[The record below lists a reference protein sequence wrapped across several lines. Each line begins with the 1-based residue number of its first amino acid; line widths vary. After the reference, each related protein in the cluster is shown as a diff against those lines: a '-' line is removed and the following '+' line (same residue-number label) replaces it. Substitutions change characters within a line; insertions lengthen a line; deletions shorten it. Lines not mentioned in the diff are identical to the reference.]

1 MCYNERIKRQTTL
14 NTKVNEMSDK
24 IQAIVN
30 TLNVNNRILAI
41 DVVASNTNFSKQTII
56 GCLAQLKKSG
66 FVTYADGMITLT
78 DAGVQAATVKA
89 AEVKTEVQ
97 VKSEQVKAV
106 DQVAKKRGRA
116 VDPSSKR
123 AIAEGLLAANPTM
136 RRKEKIAL
144 LMERCNMSD
153 TGANTYIYNYDKKMK
168 ANKA

>member
-1 MCYNERIKRQTTL
+1 MWYNERIKRQTTL

-30 TLNVNNRILAI
+30 TLYVNNRILAI

-66 FVTYADGMITLT
+66 FVTYAVGMITLT

-89 AEVKTEVQ
+89 AEVQ

-106 DQVAKKRGRA
+106 NQVAKKRGRA

-153 TGANTYIYNYDKKMK
+153 VGANTYIYNYDKKMK
-168 ANKA
+168 ANNA

>member
-30 TLNVNNRILAI
+30 TLNVNNRALAI

-89 AEVKTEVQ
+89 AEVKANVQ
-97 VKSEQVKAV
+97 VKTEQVKAV
-106 DQVAKKRGRA
+106 DQVKKRGRA
-116 VDPSSKR
+116 VDPNSKR

-136 RRKEKIAL
+136 RRKEKITL

-153 TGANTYIYNYDKKMK
+153 VGANTYIYNYDKKMK